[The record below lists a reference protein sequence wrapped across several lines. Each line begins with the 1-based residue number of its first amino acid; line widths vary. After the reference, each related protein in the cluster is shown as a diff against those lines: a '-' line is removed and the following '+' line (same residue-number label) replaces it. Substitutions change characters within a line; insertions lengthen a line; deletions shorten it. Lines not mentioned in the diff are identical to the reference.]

1 MHETILSCY
10 DLSVQ
15 ELKLIHQKQK
25 IIQIQKMNTEE
36 IEIMQQ
42 QEQENN
48 ENCTGII
55 TFNQKLFEKIM
66 ATDLSLKD
74 PRTFMKKLDEF
85 LTRKSVRY
93 FKLYTTEQLV
103 QIQHLQGNIR
113 LRLMTREIIDKFLSE
128 IPTKDKKT
136 H

>member
-48 ENCTGII
+48 ENYTGII

>member
-1 MHETILSCY
+1 MN
-10 DLSVQ
+10 LSVQ

-48 ENCTGII
+48 ENYTGII

-93 FKLYTTEQLV
+93 FKLYTIEQLV